1 MGPDAGFPYP
11 GQRNAPLTSAAEEG
25 AGFGSFTGGIPEM
38 RPRKGFTLLDL
49 LVAIAITGSLLGLGV
64 PAFGDTMER
73 VRTAN
78 ALHAISASMAIA
90 RSTAITRNH
99 PITVCPSRDGRTCR
113 SDRRWEDGWIVFV
126 DPDRSGT
133 PAAPDTVLRV
143 HQGIGPGMALA
154 SSWGRHRV
162 RYLPNGSAAGTNLT
176 LRLCSQR
183 RGREVAHAI
192 VSNTGRLRTRRL
204 TAGAPCS

>member
-1 MGPDAGFPYP
+1 
-11 GQRNAPLTSAAEEG
+11 
-25 AGFGSFTGGIPEM
+25 M

-49 LVAIAITGSLLGLGV
+49 MVALAISGLLLGLAV
-64 PAFGDTMER
+64 PAFSDAMER

-78 ALHAISASMAIA
+78 ALHAVTASMAMA
-90 RSTAITRNH
+90 RSAAITRNH

-162 RYLPNGSAAGTNLT
+162 RYLANGSAAGTNLT

-183 RGREVAHAI
+183 QAREVAHAI

-204 TAGAPCS
+204 TAGGPCS